1 SVSALL
7 DLHLKSLDYMDNM
20 DRIAVKNF
28 LRQLYDNEK
37 SVEIDQNK
45 KELDNNNQN
54 LEKQVSDE
62 FMVTANPL
70 YIPYLLKSLEKENC
84 PIDDEINEYIRQPE
98 I

>member
-7 DLHLKSLDYMDNM
+7 DPCLKSLDYMDNIN
-20 DRIAVKNF
+20 RIAVKNF
-28 LRQLYDNEK
+28 LRQLYDNKK
-37 SVEIDQNK
+37 SVEIDQNE

-62 FMVTANPL
+62 FIVTANPL
-70 YIPYLLKSLEKENC
+70 YILYLLKSLEKEDC
-84 PIDDEINEYIRQPE
+84 LIDDEIDEYMRQPE